1 MVLIGKKSGSLFVA
15 PVRRSPYSSMEV
27 SRFDGDRSVML
38 NKTILVSKN
47 KVYSKNQFKNTQ
59 NDFLTK
65 NEKVRLKKKVL
76 DYFK

>member
-1 MVLIGKKSGSLFVA
+1 MF
-15 PVRRSPYSSMEV
+15 
-27 SRFDGDRSVML
+27 
-38 NKTILVSKN
+38 NKAVLVSKN

-76 DYFK
+76 DYYK